1 MMRQFTFLSFIIA
14 LSVFSLV
21 SGCSEKLAAD
31 TEKMVFYCTETRE
44 IVVADR
50 QSTPAVHPNTGRKTL
65 QQALY
70 CKTCGKWQ
78 AAPPLEQ
85 LGGNPSN
92 VVCGKHK
99 IPLQADGP
107 LPDTSGGRGD

>member
-1 MMRQFTFLSFIIA
+1 MRHLTFLSFIIV
-14 LSVFSLV
+14 LFVFSLA
-21 SGCSEKLAAD
+21 SGCSEESAAD

-50 QSTPAVHPNTGRKTL
+50 QPMPAVHPNTGRKTL

-70 CKTCGKWQ
+70 CKTCGQWQ
-78 AAPPLEQ
+78 PAPPLEQ

-92 VVCGKHK
+92 VICRKHK

-107 LPDTSGGRGD
+107 LPDSTGGRGE